1 MNKAIYLEVPE
12 VESRLLEL
20 GLSVDEVH
28 SAIRNGELHRNGCTR
43 NDPPCLSGI
52 LTWGKTVRGLRD
64 TLIPKGWSSSN
75 DSNLSVVLNP
85 AGTLA
90 IAVAT
95 GDNSTGNPRLTPETK
110 YPKGPATA
118 AAIEQN
124 IVQLA
129 QTSFPFIE
137 KARAMPSQDPSV
149 CTWLLLISRKKNE
162 VCSELSLPR
171 LITEEGHVV
180 EWEERILLPPFPTD
194 YEMGPL
200 NYVEENAG
208 DDIIVEI
215 SRR

>member
-1 MNKAIYLEVPE
+1 MKQAIYLDLPE
-12 VESRLLEL
+12 VETRLMAL
-20 GLSVDEVH
+20 GLCVDDVH
-28 SAIRNGELHRNGCTR
+28 AAIRNGELHRSSCTC

-64 TLIPKGWSSSN
+64 TLIPKGWNSSD
-75 DSNLSVVLNP
+75 DSNLSVVINP
-85 AGTLA
+85 EGTLA

-129 QTSFPFIE
+129 QTSFAFME
-137 KARAMPSQDPSV
+137 KAKVAPPQDPSIY
-149 CTWLLLISRKKNE
+149 TWLLLISRKKDE

-171 LITEEGHVV
+171 LITAEGHVV
-180 EWEERILLPPFPTD
+180 EWEERILLPPFLIEGDLGAFT
-194 YEMGPL
+194 YE
-200 NYVEENAG
+200 EENAG
-208 DDIIVEI
+208 DDIVVEV